1 LALPE
6 NSGNLRSSCPLSR
19 LAVTFCRVLSKSP
32 LGLLIVK
39 ESLQETIMQGNLQ
52 VPEKTWQG
60 LKPHRGEGIVVLGI
74 IGLICCFICGIIAWV
89 MANNDLREMA
99 AGIMD
104 PRGRG
109 LTQAGKICGIISVI
123 PAILI
128 LCLLVVALIGGV
140 FAACLA

>member
-1 LALPE
+1 M
-6 NSGNLRSSCPLSR
+6 
-19 LAVTFCRVLSKSP
+19 K
-32 LGLLIVK
+32 
-39 ESLQETIMQGNLQ
+39 GNLQ
-52 VPEKTWQG
+52 VSEETWHE
-60 LKPHRGEGIVVLGI
+60 LKPHRGQGIVVLGI
-74 IGLICCFICGIIAWV
+74 VGLLCCFICGIIAWV

-99 AGIMD
+99 AGTMD

>member
-1 LALPE
+1 
-6 NSGNLRSSCPLSR
+6 
-19 LAVTFCRVLSKSP
+19 
-32 LGLLIVK
+32 
-39 ESLQETIMQGNLQ
+39 MQGNLQ